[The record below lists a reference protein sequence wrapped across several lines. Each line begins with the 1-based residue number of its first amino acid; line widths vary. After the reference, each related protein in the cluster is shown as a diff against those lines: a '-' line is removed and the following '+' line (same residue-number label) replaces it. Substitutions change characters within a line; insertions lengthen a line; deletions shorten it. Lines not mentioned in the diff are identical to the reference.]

1 MSNKKRLLQHASSNN
16 FRQVDKTHLMLQN
29 MKQDQFV
36 TISLSLLIF
45 KLDLESIGSSLG
57 ID

>member
-36 TISLSLLIF
+36 TISLSLLTF